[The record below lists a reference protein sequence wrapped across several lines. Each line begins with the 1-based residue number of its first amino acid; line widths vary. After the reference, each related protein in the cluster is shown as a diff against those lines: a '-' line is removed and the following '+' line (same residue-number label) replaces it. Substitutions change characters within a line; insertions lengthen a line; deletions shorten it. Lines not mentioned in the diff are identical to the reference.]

1 MVACASLS
9 VAVLPVRTITNG
21 PTRCRV
27 RHKLQVE
34 ERRLDRSVVAPCL
47 NAVGSKN
54 QPLRIRVEVFDYHI
68 GGVDALRFG
77 GRDDIFN

>member
-1 MVACASLS
+1 MCVAQRCG
-9 VAVLPVRTITNG
+9 VAGQSDHEG

-34 ERRLDRSVVAPCL
+34 ERRLDRSVVAPCPNGL
-47 NAVGSKN
+47 ESKN

-68 GGVDALRFG
+68 AGVDALRFG
-77 GRDDIFN
+77 GRYDLFN